1 MDFSLV
7 QVGILNKDFLKMSKN
22 KQRERGLYMDVI
34 YEEKHKHLSE
44 KLEVHDRR
52 LNNHSERIDKLEQYQ
67 SKSEVEIRNLCEQI
81 KSLVSTI
88 KWSMG
93 LLITSLVG
101 FFIWYIQTL

>member
-1 MDFSLV
+1 
-7 QVGILNKDFLKMSKN
+7 
-22 KQRERGLYMDVI
+22 MDVVC
-34 YEEKHKHLSE
+34 EEKHKYINE
-44 KLEVHDRR
+44 KLESHDMR
-52 LNNHSERIDKLEQYQ
+52 LNNHGDRLEKLEQYK
-67 SKSEVEIRNLCEQI
+67 SSSEVEIRSLCEQI

>member
-1 MDFSLV
+1 
-7 QVGILNKDFLKMSKN
+7 
-22 KQRERGLYMDVI
+22 MDVI
-34 YEEKHKHLSE
+34 CDEKYKHINE
-44 KLEVHDRR
+44 KLVIQDKR